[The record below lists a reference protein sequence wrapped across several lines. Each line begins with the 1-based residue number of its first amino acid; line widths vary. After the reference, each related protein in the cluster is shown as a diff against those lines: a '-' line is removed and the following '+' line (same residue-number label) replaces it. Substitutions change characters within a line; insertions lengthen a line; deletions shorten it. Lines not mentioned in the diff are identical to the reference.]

1 MRVAKLLLDV
11 SLVGAGVFVV
21 WFIIKVASV

>member
-11 SLVGAGVFVV
+11 SLVSAGVFIV

>member
-11 SLVGAGVFVV
+11 SLVSAGVFIVR
-21 WFIIKVASV
+21 FIIKVASV